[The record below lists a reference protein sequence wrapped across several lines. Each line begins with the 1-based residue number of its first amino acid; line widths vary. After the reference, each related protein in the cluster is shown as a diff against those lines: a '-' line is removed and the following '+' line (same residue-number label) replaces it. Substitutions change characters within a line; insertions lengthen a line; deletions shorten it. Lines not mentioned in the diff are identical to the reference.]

1 MKIKSLVIALAAVLV
16 SATALA
22 QDPVIEATK
31 MYNEG
36 VVLFKAKNYAEALPI
51 LEKTI
56 QAAMDADAMD
66 LVEKAQKLVPTCYF
80 QTGLAQMKS
89 GDTDGALANLN
100 KANEVALLYNNAGV
114 ARNAKSAISQVYRV
128 KGANAFNNKDY
139 ATAVVDFA
147 KGYEVNPQDT
157 KLALNLAMSYC
168 ELKDF
173 ENGVKV
179 YTDIIALEKR
189 HSRFAEP
196 AAEAKQAL
204 SNYLLVKAQEENTA
218 GNKEAAY
225 ATLETLINADPANA
239 ANQMHRLQMAA
250 ANEDWD
256 NVIAWSELAAAI
268 QATPEAQSDVYY
280 LLAVALDSKNDNAA
294 AVEAYKQVVAG
305 DKLEPATKRAKE
317 LQDFIKAEKE
327 AAK

>member
-51 LEKTI
+51 LEKTVE
-56 QAAMDADAMD
+56 AAMDADAMD
-66 LVEKAQKLVPTCYF
+66 LVEKAQKLIPTCYF
-80 QTGLAQMKS
+80 QTGLAQMKG
-89 GDTDGALANLN
+89 GDTEGALANLN
-100 KANEVALLYNNAGV
+100 KASEVALLYNNAGV

-225 ATLETLINADPANA
+225 ATLETLINAAPANA
-239 ANQMHRLQMAA
+239 ENQMHRLQMAA

-268 QATPEAQSDVYY
+268 QTTPEAQSDVYY